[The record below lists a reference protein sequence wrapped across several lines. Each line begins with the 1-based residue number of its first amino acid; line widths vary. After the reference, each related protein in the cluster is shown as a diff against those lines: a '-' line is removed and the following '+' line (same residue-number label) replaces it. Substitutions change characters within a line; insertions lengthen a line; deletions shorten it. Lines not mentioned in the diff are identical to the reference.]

1 LLAGAAVVVSAAAA
15 ASSAPPLGGGGG
27 GGVVVSSFVLVSDIL
42 TNPLKESREVT
53 GTSVEQAKGESLKP

>member
-15 ASSAPPLGGGGG
+15 ASSAPPLGGG